1 MQDLECRGPLARE
14 TSNIP
19 INYFRYKR
27 GRRTCKANTPQ
38 NADSR
43 KVLHIITEDF
53 FQCTASFTF
62 KQAFVKPFV
71 LTRLSECIYGLPK
84 TQEYS
89 QPGCANCKNML
100 PGVSIPD
107 HSIHSTFETQ
117 FRGTACEPRLK
128 ALATNHG
135 ANRLVTFEDVAGDIS
150 SYREHDRG
158 G

>member
-62 KQAFVKPFV
+62 KQAFVKA
-71 LTRLSECIYGLPK
+71 L
-84 TQEYS
+84 
-89 QPGCANCKNML
+89 CAYA
-100 PGVSIPD
+100 
-107 HSIHSTFETQ
+107 TF
-117 FRGTACEPRLK
+117 
-128 ALATNHG
+128 
-135 ANRLVTFEDVAGDIS
+135 
-150 SYREHDRG
+150 
-158 G
+158 

>member
-1 MQDLECRGPLARE
+1 M
-14 TSNIP
+14 
-19 INYFRYKR
+19 
-27 GRRTCKANTPQ
+27 
-38 NADSR
+38 
-43 KVLHIITEDF
+43 LHIITEDF

-89 QPGCANCKNML
+89 QPGCANCKICCQ
-100 PGVSIPD
+100 VSAFQTTA
-107 HSIHSTFETQ
+107 STPRSKPQ
-117 FRGTACEPRLK
+117 FRGTAYEPRLK
-128 ALATNHG
+128 GLATNHG

-150 SYREHDRG
+150 SYPEHDRG